1 MEATLS
7 MFQVKIGHTCED
19 DASGLSGSTSFRSN
33 PFVDKK
39 SDNDVVDDNVVL
51 TSMSYLANASESK
64 TNVYEALEMLI
75 NLLMTLICT

>member
-7 MFQVKIGHTCED
+7 KFQVKIGHTCED

-39 SDNDVVDDNVVL
+39 SDNDVVDDNVVI
-51 TSMSYLANASESK
+51 TSISYLAKAIKSRK
-64 TNVYEALEMLI
+64 GC
-75 NLLMTLICT
+75 LLLR

>member
-7 MFQVKIGHTCED
+7 MFQVKIGHTCEDQEDD

-39 SDNDVVDDNVVL
+39 SDNDVNDDNVVL
-51 TSMSYLANASESK
+51 TSTSYLANAIESNK
-64 TNVYEALEMLI
+64 ECQL
-75 NLLMTLICT
+75 